1 MLDKF
6 FKLTENNTSLK
17 SETIGGIT
25 TFMTMAYIIFVQSSM
40 LSQGGMD
47 FGAVMMATCIS
58 SALATFIMALYANYP
73 IALAPGMGE
82 NVFFTYSVIIGLG
95 IAWQQALGAVFI
107 AGILFFLLTI
117 FKVREMIMDALST
130 SLKNAIAVGIG
141 MLIAV
146 IGLAD
151 AGIIKNNPAALVTLG
166 DVASR
171 PAVLALIGLI
181 ITLVLYIRG
190 FKGAIL
196 IGMLVTAVIGIPMGI
211 VEYHGIIAKP
221 PSIAP
226 TFLKLDIAGILNMSF
241 AAIIVVFLFM
251 DVLDTLGTLIGVSEQ
266 AGFIKDNKL
275 PRAHKAMM
283 ADAVG
288 TMGGALLGTST
299 ITSFI
304 ESAAGVQAGAR
315 TGLAGMVTGLLFVL
329 AIFFSPI
336 VQSIG
341 GGYTIEGGTILHPVI
356 APALILVGA
365 MMMKNVKKIEWG
377 DLTESLP
384 AFFVIVGMPLTYSP
398 ADGLAFGFIAY
409 PICKLAAGR
418 GREISWFVYL
428 MAALF
433 LARYVFF
440 RI

>member
-1 MLDKF
+1 MLDSY

-17 SETIGGIT
+17 TETIGGIT

-95 IAWQQALGAVFI
+95 IAWQQALGVVFI

-117 FKVREMIMDALST
+117 FKVREMIMNALSP

-141 MLIAV
+141 LLIAV

-166 DVASR
+166 DVASK
-171 PAVLALIGLI
+171 PAILAFIGLI

-196 IGMLVTAVIGIPMGI
+196 IGMILTAIIGIPMGV
-211 VEYHGIIAKP
+211 VEYYGVVAKP

-226 TFLKLDIAGILNMSF
+226 TFLKLEIGSVLNMSF
-241 AAIIVVFLFM
+241 VAIIVVFLFM
-251 DVLDTLGTLIGVSEQ
+251 DLLDTLGTLIGVSEQ

-288 TMGGALLGTST
+288 TIGGALLGTST
-299 ITSFI
+299 ITSYI
-304 ESAAGVQAGAR
+304 ESAAGVQAGAK
-315 TGLAGMVTGLLFVL
+315 TGLSGVITGLLFIL

-341 GGYTIEGGTILHPVI
+341 GGYTLENGTILYPVI

-384 AFFVIVGMPLTYSP
+384 AFFIIIGMPLTYSP

-418 GREISWFVYL
+418 GRDISWFVYL

-433 LARYVFF
+433 LARYIFF